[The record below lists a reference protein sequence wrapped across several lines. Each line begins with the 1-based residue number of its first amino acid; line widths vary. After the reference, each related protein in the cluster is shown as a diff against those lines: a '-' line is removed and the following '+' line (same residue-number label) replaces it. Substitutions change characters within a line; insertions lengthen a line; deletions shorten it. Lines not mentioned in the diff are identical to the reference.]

1 MVTKALF
8 LWLEAKPGKEDTV
21 EDFLVWMRLLADKE
35 PGTKPWLAVR
45 FDASRF
51 GIVEAFPDDE
61 ARQNHL
67 AGPIGQELNEKAEL
81 FASPPQVVKLDVLA
95 EKL

>member
-1 MVTKALF
+1 MVTKAL
-8 LWLEAKPGKEDTV
+8 LVWLEAKPGKGDTV
-21 EDFLVWMRLLADKE
+21 ADFLVWSRLLAEKE
-35 PGTKPWLAVR
+35 PDTKPWLAVR

-61 ARQNHL
+61 ARQAHL
-67 AGPIGQELNEKAEL
+67 AGPIGQELIEKAEL

-95 EKL
+95 DKS